1 MASLLN
7 KAQVRQ
13 CLLDTMRRRGRAQF
27 VQVSAE
33 YFRELEG
40 RVRTLIEDDA
50 HRHPSKGV
58 TVKALGYA

>member
-7 KAQVRQ
+7 KAQIRR
-13 CLLDTMRRRGRAQF
+13 CILETMRRKGRAQF
-27 VQVSAE
+27 VRISDE
-33 YFRELEG
+33 YYRELEG
-40 RVRTLIEDDA
+40 RVRALLEDDC